1 MRLGRTMTLS
11 TRAQYHSRS
20 LNSIRN
26 VTQVRACRSQTR
38 SQISSRS
45 KPNVED
51 TSCTSN
57 SFCGI
62 ISASLQPSI
71 LPSSQPLLNGAWIAW
86 ICRWT
91 RLALSPFSE
100 SLHPVAHSPKLE
112 TSTLLYSWL
121 SCCPNDLP
129 VYLLLVQSH
138 LRKACL
144 WACME
149 EGMNEGDGVVGDEG
163 ASYNM
168 ARWKHST
175 LFFYSQAGAPV
186 RMRRRRQRYPT
197 PLLYN
202 CCPHCCA
209 HLLSQST
216 SLRAQAPLGT
226 AGHATCPA
234 TVGLHGSP
242 VVRTSF
248 TAVYLQVWSY
258 TNSLPPLFLHL
269 CILAS

>member
-11 TRAQYHSRS
+11 TRAQYHSQS

-26 VTQVRACRSQTR
+26 GYPVAQ
-38 SQISSRS
+38 SSMLRT
-45 KPNVED
+45 P
-51 TSCTSN
+51 
-57 SFCGI
+57 
-62 ISASLQPSI
+62 P
-71 LPSSQPLLNGAWIAW
+71 
-86 ICRWT
+86 
-91 RLALSPFSE
+91 ALRIHFAE
-100 SLHPVAHSPKLE
+100 SLAPLCNRLFYPVANRCLMAHGSHGFHIRRNWKHRP
-112 TSTLLYSWL
+112 YSWL

-149 EGMNEGDGVVGDEG
+149 EGTDEGDGVVGDE
-163 ASYNM
+163 A
-168 ARWKHST
+168 
-175 LFFYSQAGAPV
+175 LV
-186 RMRRRRQRYPT
+186 RRRRRRQRYPT

-202 CCPHCCA
+202 CCPHYCA